1 MGAIVGGGGGARCR
15 VLHPRSPGLPAASS
29 LAGWAADH
37 SRDADGRRPGPI
49 PPFRRGRRS
58 HRDRARRRRRCAGLH
73 QSVGRDAGSASEWC
87 TRNCSA
93 GPSGLTS
100 TTRQALPRPGTR
112 APSSLSA
119 RSPEPDQG
127 RPGKTRSNDSLRA
140 GREWSPP
147 DSVIGRLT
155 AAASYDADVFR
166 VLMETVLYLA
176 LPEEVIERPGMR
188 EEIEQSGCHS
198 PPPAPARTPAG
209 RGRRFRGV
217 P

>member
-1 MGAIVGGGGGARCR
+1 VTGAIVVCGVIGAARCR

-49 PPFRRGRRS
+49 SPFRRGRRS
-58 HRDRARRRRRCAGLH
+58 HRDRARRRRRWAGLH

-93 GPSGLTS
+93 GPSRLTS

-127 RPGKTRSNDSLRA
+127 RPGETRSNDSPPGGPLVVTPGLGHRPVDRSGVLRCRRLPRPHGDRAISGAA
-140 GREWSPP
+140 GGSNRVSRHERRGRA
-147 DSVIGRLT
+147 IGLPLP
-155 AAASYDADVFR
+155 AAS
-166 VLMETVLYLA
+166 
-176 LPEEVIERPGMR
+176 PGPD
-188 EEIEQSGCHS
+188 QCSSFSC
-198 PPPAPARTPAG
+198 
-209 RGRRFRGV
+209 
-217 P
+217 